1 MKSRHKGSICNSLL
15 LLAGGVLTTGLATC
29 SFAYPVRAAQ
39 FNFSYSGTGTLS
51 SGVFTTTDT
60 PDISGYRTITSM
72 TGQRNGVAITTLLA
86 PGSFPDMVSMVS
98 NDNLLSTIQ
107 PFLTLGGFSYQAGAV
122 LENVYYDP
130 NFSTYFET
138 DDPTGN
144 ANGIA
149 LNSFNLQRV
158 PEPSFSL
165 LDIGLG
171 TLLSSGLV
179 ITRRIRKQKST

>member
-15 LLAGGVLTTGLATC
+15 LLAGGVLTTGLTTS

-60 PDISGYRTITSM
+60 PDMSGYRTITSM
-72 TGQRNGVAITTLLA
+72 TGQRNGVAITILLT
-86 PGSFPDMVSMVS
+86 PGSFPDMVS

-122 LENVYYDP
+122 SENVYYDQ
-130 NFSTYFET
+130 NSSTYFET

-149 LNSFNLQRV
+149 LNSFDLQRV

-171 TLLSSGLV
+171 TVLSSGLV
-179 ITRRIRKQKST
+179 ITRRIKKQKST